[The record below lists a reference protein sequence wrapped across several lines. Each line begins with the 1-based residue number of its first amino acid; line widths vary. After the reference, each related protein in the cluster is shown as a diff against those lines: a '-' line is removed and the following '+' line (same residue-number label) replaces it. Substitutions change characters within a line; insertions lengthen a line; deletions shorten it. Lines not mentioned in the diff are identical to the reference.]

1 MIFVACGVISI
12 LFVFVIP
19 KIKMIFDA
27 QNVALPLPT
36 TILINLSLLITQG
49 WWVMLTIFLGGT
61 YLIRKYINSKKG
73 KTRWDKFLL
82 KIPIFGPLIRM
93 LAIVRFSKTLATLL
107 GSGVPLLTAFDIV
120 KNVIQNNILSGVLQE
135 VRDSVKEGESIA
147 TPLKRS
153 GEFPPIVTHM
163 IAIGEKAGE
172 LERMLGNIAK
182 SYEVQI
188 DARLQAMTSLLE
200 PILLVVMGV
209 IVSFIVFSILLPMLQ
224 LSQFAG

>member
-1 MIFVACGVISI
+1 
-12 LFVFVIP
+12 
-19 KIKMIFDA
+19 
-27 QNVALPLPT
+27 
-36 TILINLSLLITQG
+36 
-49 WWVMLTIFLGGT
+49 
-61 YLIRKYINSKKG
+61 
-73 KTRWDKFLL
+73 
-82 KIPIFGPLIRM
+82 M